1 MEADEKIR
9 SAIENTLVLR
19 PPRQQLATFGITNVY
34 YYMITE
40 LMHEVNV
47 VREGRVIA
55 ARPKIVTPTYLI
67 NVEGFS
73 GPARRFI
80 QMAAEQNPHE
90 PGILYSYK
98 NETGEMNIVSE
109 PLGNILDNIN
119 RRIDNRNDPLSAII
133 KGVEELWDV
142 SLMKFTF
149 ELTRTSAYRNLSE
162 FYGRGRLAADKQGI
176 PRDARE
182 TIEELFEMAGKDPS
196 YAPELVSEL
205 HRWNLWSAYQDRFLN
220 LFKRS

>member
-1 MEADEKIR
+1 METDDKIKL
-9 SAIENTLVLR
+9 AIENTMVLR

-40 LMHEVNV
+40 LMHDVNV

-73 GPARRFI
+73 GQARRYI
-80 QMAAEQNPHE
+80 QMAAEQNPNE
-90 PGILYSYK
+90 PGIMYSYK
-98 NETGEMNIVSE
+98 NEAVEMNIISE
-109 PLGNILDNIN
+109 GLGSVLDNLN
-119 RRIDNRNDPLSAII
+119 RRIDSRSDPLSAII
-133 KGVEELWDV
+133 KGVENMWDV

-149 ELTRTSAYRNLSE
+149 ELTRNSAYHNFSE
-162 FYGRGRLAADKQGI
+162 LYGRGRFIADHQGV
-176 PRDARE
+176 PRDARD

-196 YAPELVSEL
+196 FAPELVSEL
-205 HRWNLWSAYQDRFLN
+205 HRWNLWSEYQDRFLN
-220 LFKRS
+220 LFKKR

>member
-1 MEADEKIR
+1 MEADDKIR
-9 SAIENTLVLR
+9 LAIENTLVLR
-19 PPRQQLATFGITNVY
+19 PPKQQLATFGITNIY

-40 LMHEVNV
+40 LMSEVSV

-73 GPARRFI
+73 GQARRYI

-98 NETGEMNIVSE
+98 NEFGEMNIISE
-109 PLGNILDNIN
+109 SLGSILDNIN
-119 RRIDNRNDPLSAII
+119 RRIDSRSDPLSAII
-133 KGVEELWDV
+133 KGVEDMWDV

-149 ELTRTSAYRNLSE
+149 ELTKNSAYRNFSE
-162 FYGRGRLAADKQGI
+162 LYGRGRLISDNQGV

-182 TIEELFEMAGKDPS
+182 NIEELFEMAAKDHS
-196 YAPELVSEL
+196 CAPELASEL
-205 HRWNLWSAYQDRFLN
+205 HRWNLWSTYQDRFLN
-220 LFKRS
+220 LFKNS

>member
-1 MEADEKIR
+1 MESDDKIR
-9 SAIENTLVLR
+9 SVIENTMVLR
-19 PPRQQLATFGITNVY
+19 PPKQQLATFGITNVY
-34 YYMITE
+34 YYMLTE

-133 KGVEELWDV
+133 KGVEEMWDV

-149 ELTRTSAYRNLSE
+149 ELTRNSAYRNFSE
-162 FYGRGRLAADKQGI
+162 LYGRGRLVADSRGI

-182 TIEELFEMAGKDPS
+182 NIEELFEMAGKDPS
-196 YAPELVSEL
+196 YAPELASEL
-205 HRWNLWSAYQDRFLN
+205 HRWNLWNTYQDRFLN
-220 LFKRS
+220 LFRRS

>member
-1 MEADEKIR
+1 MEADDKIR
-9 SAIENTLVLR
+9 SAIENTMVLR

-55 ARPKIVTPTYLI
+55 ARPKIVTPTYLV

-73 GPARRFI
+73 GLAMRYI

-98 NETGEMNIVSE
+98 NEIGEMNIVTES
-109 PLGNILDNIN
+109 LGNILDKIN
-119 RRIDNRNDPLSAII
+119 SRIDSRSDPLSAII
-133 KGVEELWDV
+133 KGVEDMWDV

-149 ELTRTSAYRNLSE
+149 ELTRNSAYRNFAEL
-162 FYGRGRLAADKQGI
+162 YGRGKLIADNQGV

-182 TIEELFEMAGKDPS
+182 NIEELFEMAGKDPS
-196 YAPELVSEL
+196 CASELVSEL

-220 LFKRS
+220 LFKKP

>member
-1 MEADEKIR
+1 MEADDKIR

-40 LMHEVNV
+40 LMHDVNV

-73 GPARRFI
+73 GQARRYM

-98 NETGEMNIVSE
+98 NEAGEMNIVSE
-109 PLGNILDNIN
+109 ALGSILDNIN
-119 RRIDNRNDPLSAII
+119 RRIDSRSDPLSAII
-133 KGVEELWDV
+133 KGVENMWDV

-149 ELTRTSAYRNLSE
+149 ELTRNSAYHNFSE
-162 FYGRGRLAADKQGI
+162 LYGRGRFIADNQGV
-176 PRDARE
+176 PRDARDS
-182 TIEELFEMAGKDPS
+182 IEELFEMAGKDPS

-205 HRWNLWSAYQDRFLN
+205 HRWNLWSAYQDRFLS
-220 LFKRS
+220 LFKKH

>member
-1 MEADEKIR
+1 MEADDKIR
-9 SAIENTLVLR
+9 LAIENTLVLR

-73 GPARRFI
+73 GSARRFI

-133 KGVEELWDV
+133 KGVEDLWDV

-149 ELTRTSAYRNLSE
+149 ELTRNSAYRNLSE
-162 FYGRGRLAADKQGI
+162 FYGRGRLVADNQGV

-182 TIEELFEMAGKDPS
+182 NIEELFEKAGKDPS

>member
-1 MEADEKIR
+1 MEADDKIK
-9 SAIENTLVLR
+9 SVIENTLVLR
-19 PPRQQLATFGITNVY
+19 PPKQQLATFGITNVY

-98 NETGEMNIVSE
+98 NETGEMNIISE

-133 KGVEELWDV
+133 KGVEEMWDV

-149 ELTRTSAYRNLSE
+149 ELTRNSAYRNFSE
-162 FYGRGRLAADKQGI
+162 LYGRGRLAADGQGI

-182 TIEELFEMAGKDPS
+182 NIEELLEMAGKDPS
-196 YAPELVSEL
+196 YAPELASEL
-205 HRWNLWSAYQDRFLN
+205 HRWNLWSTYQDRFLN
-220 LFKRS
+220 LFRRS

>member
-1 MEADEKIR
+1 MEADDKIR
-9 SAIENTLVLR
+9 LAIENTMVLR

-40 LMHEVNV
+40 LMNEVNV

-67 NVEGFS
+67 NIEGFS
-73 GPARRFI
+73 GPAKRFI

-109 PLGNILDNIN
+109 PLVNILDKIN
-119 RRIDNRNDPLSAII
+119 KRIDNRNDPLSAII

-149 ELTRTSAYRNLSE
+149 ELTRNSAYRNFSE
-162 FYGRGRLAADKQGI
+162 LYGRGRLVADNQGV

-182 TIEELFEMAGKDPS
+182 NIEELFEMAAKDPS

-205 HRWNLWSAYQDRFLN
+205 HRWKLWSTYQDRFLN
-220 LFKRS
+220 LFKRY